1 MTGTMPT
8 IGFNALPLQPSGA
21 GVSTYIRELLGAL
34 ARRTDASLVPLVQSS
49 AVSELPGRVAP
60 ATRRDGA
67 GLRRVVAG
75 LAGLGHVDL
84 FHGLDVDLPAR
95 SRCPTVTT
103 VHDLS
108 VFDAPEGVARHRV
121 VGERLLV
128 RHALR
133 RADIIVAVSAFTA
146 DRVRDRF
153 GRRAD
158 VVLEAPGP
166 DMVPASA
173 VSTAQV
179 RAALRLP
186 DRFVLHVGSLDPRKN
201 IGVLADACRQAGLPL
216 VLAGG
221 TLGVAPPPGTIPLGF
236 VAREVL
242 PALYGA
248 AEIVAYVSGY
258 EGFGLPPLEAM
269 ACGAAVVTTP
279 VPGVVE
285 LVGDDAC
292 TVVPGDAAALAGAI
306 RALAAD
312 PDHRTE
318 LAERCRRRA
327 TSRTWVD
334 VADETLAL
342 YRRAGVTC

>member
-1 MTGTMPT
+1 MSGAPST
-8 IGFNALPLQPSGA
+8 IGFNALPLQASGA
-21 GVSTYIRELLGAL
+21 GVSTYIRRLLGAL
-34 ARRTDASLVPLVQSS
+34 AERTDADLVPLVQAA
-49 AVSELPGRVAP
+49 AVGDLPDRARP
-60 ATRRDGA
+60 AIRRDSA
-67 GLRRVVAG
+67 GIRRVVAG

-95 SRCPTVTT
+95 PRCPTVTT

-108 VFDAPEGVARHRV
+108 VFDVPGGVARHRV

-133 RADIIVAVSAFTA
+133 RADVIIAVSAFTA
-146 DRVRDRF
+146 ERVRDRF
-153 GRRAD
+153 GREAE

-166 DMVPASA
+166 DMVPATGTEVDA
-173 VSTAQV
+173 V
-179 RAALRLP
+179 RAEFRLP

-201 IGVLADACRQAGLPL
+201 IGVLADACREAAIPL

-221 TLGVAPPPGTIPLGF
+221 SLGVAPPPGTIPLGF
-236 VAREVL
+236 VPRGIL

-279 VPGVVE
+279 VPAVVE

-292 TVVPGDAAALAGAI
+292 TVTPGDADALAAAITALAGDGA
-306 RALAAD
+306 R
-312 PDHRTE
+312 RTE
-318 LAERCRRRA
+318 LAERCRRGA
-327 TSRTWVD
+327 TARSWDD
-334 VADETLAL
+334 VADETLAR
-342 YRRAGVTC
+342 YRQAGVRC